1 MSKQTLNG
9 GDLVV
14 KCLLK
19 EEITKI
25 FGIVGGELLKI
36 YDAIE
41 RYGREAGIDTVM
53 VRHEQGAG
61 HAADAWARATGKLG
75 VCMGTAGPGVT
86 HLVPAIA
93 AANADSI
100 PMLVIGAQIARM
112 FDDTGILQ
120 GGLDQMKLMEPITK
134 LQVSVEHPYEIP
146 HAIQRCIKTA
156 LSGRRG
162 PVFLELRETALVR
175 EASDEDIKKIIDPSK
190 YRPIQR
196 PAGNIDLIKDAVN
209 LLSHSKKPII
219 VSGGGV
225 LASEASKDIQKLS
238 KVYIIPA
245 ATSINGLGTI
255 GSDKITFLGS
265 NLTATAFRTAA
276 TEADLILS
284 FGCKW
289 DYTLLYGSPPIWNH
303 QSQKLIQVDIDPS
316 EIGKNRPVEIGI
328 VADAKAVIKQLM
340 VEMENSLP
348 KEKITEWSEWNNYLQ
363 ELNTNDKK
371 GIDKI
376 FKSKKMPMKPQRLVL
391 EVLDF
396 ISEDTQ
402 IILDGGDIVAFAL
415 GYINYK
421 PRPPRST
428 FWSLSMGHLG
438 TGIPYALGVKMAKPD
453 KPVICISGDGSFM
466 FNIQEL
472 ETLVRL
478 NLPVVIVIANNCA
491 WGMIK
496 SVQKGVFEK
505 RYCDV
510 DFPLTNYAEIA
521 KGFGCYTEKVEKPDE
536 IKPALQRA
544 FDSKKPSVI
553 DVDIAFET
561 PPSMNLVRLYKL
573 SKGLLGK

>member
-1 MSKQTLNG
+1 MAKQSLNG

-19 EEITKI
+19 EGVTKI

-41 RYGREAGIDTVM
+41 RWGREENIDTVM
-53 VRHEQGAG
+53 VRHEQAAG
-61 HAADAWARATGKLG
+61 HAADAWARATGEIG

-100 PMLVIGAQIARM
+100 PMLVIGAQVARM

-120 GGLDQMKLMEPITK
+120 GGLNQMKLMEPITK
-134 LQVSVEHPYEIP
+134 LQVSVENPYEIP

-156 LSGRRG
+156 MSGRRG
-162 PVFLELRETALVR
+162 PVFLEFRETALVR
-175 EASDEDIKKIIDPSK
+175 EATEEDVKKIWDPET
-190 YRPIQR
+190 YRPVYR
-196 PAGNIDLIKDAVN
+196 PGGNPDLIKQTVEILKNA
-209 LLSHSKKPII
+209 KKPII
-219 VSGGGV
+219 IGGGGV
-225 LASEASKDIQKLS
+225 LASEGSDDLQKLS
-238 KVYIIPA
+238 DVYMIPA
-245 ATSINGLGTI
+245 GTSINGLGVI
-255 GSDKITFLGS
+255 GKDKKTYVGS
-265 NLTATAFRTAA
+265 FLTATAFRTAA
-276 TEADLILS
+276 TEADVVLS

-289 DYTLLYGSPPIWNH
+289 DYSLLYGAPPVWN
-303 QSQKLIQVDIDPS
+303 QQNQKLIQIDIDPS

-328 VADAKAVIKQLM
+328 VGDAKTVINQLIS
-340 VEMENSLP
+340 EMEDALP
-348 KEKITEWSEWNNYLQ
+348 KEKITEWSEWNAYLQ
-363 ELNTNDKK
+363 DLHKSD
-371 GIDKI
+371 GINIQKMLS
-376 FKSKKMPMKPQRLVL
+376 SKKLPMKPQRLVL

-396 ISEDTQ
+396 IPEDTQ
-402 IILDGGDIVAFAL
+402 IIIDGGDIAVFTFAN
-415 GYINYK
+415 INYK

-428 FWSLSMGHLG
+428 YSSLSMGHLG
-438 TGIPYALGVKMAKPD
+438 VGIPYAIGAKLAKPD
-453 KPVICISGDGSFM
+453 KPVVLISGDGSFM
-466 FNIQEL
+466 FNVQEL

-478 NLPVVIVIANNCA
+478 NLPVIIVIANNCA

-510 DFPLTNYAEIA
+510 DLPPTDYSQIA
-521 KGFGCYTEKVEKPDE
+521 KAFGCYGEKVDTPEDLRA
-536 IKPALQRA
+536 ALQRA
-544 FDSKKPSVI
+544 FDSKKPAVI

-561 PPSMNLVRLYKL
+561 PPSMNLIRLYKL